1 MSFLAI
7 DQGTTSTRAVLV
19 DDTGARLLGSF
30 THRQSYPTPGRVEH
44 DGEELLSHVTACA
57 ELGRDAGAK
66 AIGLANQGESC
77 LAWDKA
83 TGRPLGPVIVWQ
95 DDRTADVT
103 SRLAATGAEALTLA
117 RAGLPLDPYFSA
129 TKLAWCLENLDGARA
144 LAAAGRLR
152 LGTTDAFFRDR
163 LTGRF
168 ATDPATASRTSL
180 MALDDCTWD
189 ADLCAL
195 FGVPMDCL
203 PKILPNTGELGGIA
217 GIPLTASI
225 VDQQAALYG
234 HRCRTPGQ
242 AKITFGT
249 GAFALC
255 PTAARAA
262 HGRGPLPTLAWALA
276 GESPAHALDGG
287 VYAAGSAVNWARA
300 AGLFTD
306 WSEIAGFDGPP
317 AIARGL
323 AFVPALAG
331 LACPH
336 WDRAA
341 RGGFLGIDLD
351 TSPRDMVRAVLEG
364 IAFRTAEVIDGMA
377 ALQPL
382 SSAIRIDGGLS
393 ASPAFVQFLADT
405 LARPMVVSA
414 EAELTALGVA
424 ALAAQSVGQHLAL
437 PETGREV
444 IPEPQPAEWRPRFT
458 AALCAI
464 SNYGTLR

>member
-1 MSFLAI
+1 MGCRSLRI
-7 DQGTTSTRAVLV
+7 VRRADGLPAQ
-19 DDTGARLLGSF
+19 DIAQYRRTGRHRRNSLDRQHCGS
-30 THRQSYPTPGRVEH
+30 
-44 DGEELLSHVTACA
+44 A
-57 ELGRDAGAK
+57 
-66 AIGLANQGESC
+66 
-77 LAWDKA
+77 
-83 TGRPLGPVIVWQ
+83 GRPLRPPLPHPRTGQ
-95 DDRTADVT
+95 DYLRHWRICALPH
-103 SRLAATGAEALTLA
+103 RRARGAW
-117 RAGLPLDPYFSA
+117 AG
-129 TKLAWCLENLDGARA
+129 
-144 LAAAGRLR
+144 AAAHTRLGAGRRKPGPCAGWGRLC
-152 LGTTDAFFRDR
+152 G
-163 LTGRF
+163 
-168 ATDPATASRTSL
+168 
-180 MALDDCTWD
+180 
-189 ADLCAL
+189 
-195 FGVPMDCL
+195 GVC
-203 PKILPNTGELGGIA
+203 GELGA
-217 GIPLTASI
+217 G
-225 VDQQAALYG
+225 G
-234 HRCRTPGQ
+234 
-242 AKITFGT
+242 
-249 GAFALC
+249 
-255 PTAARAA
+255 
-262 HGRGPLPTLAWALA
+262 
-276 GESPAHALDGG
+276 
-287 VYAAGSAVNWARA
+287 
-300 AGLFTD
+300 GLFTD

-364 IAFRTAEVIDGMA
+364 IAFRTAEVIDSMA

-424 ALAAQSVGQHLAL
+424 ALAAQGVGQHLAL